1 MANSTFILDGDW
13 SKKSNELHNN
23 VGKYKKIQISDL
35 SGLSNQKK
43 AFKALRA
50 IGFDIQEVEIW
61 MCTFMDNQ
69 TLTDILG
76 CMPKLEK
83 IVMVSCRFRSKEKTF
98 EIIEHKNLKEL
109 VMIES
114 DLEVRRKIHFNL

>member
-1 MANSTFILDGDW
+1 MANTTFILDGDW
-13 SKKSNELHNN
+13 SNELLEN
-23 VGKYKKIQISDL
+23 VGACKKIQITDFSGFSD
-35 SGLSNQKK
+35 QKK
-43 AFKALRA
+43 ALKTLRA
-50 IGFDIQEVEIW
+50 IGDDIQEMEIY
-61 MCTFMDNQ
+61 MSTLKDNQ

-83 IVMVSCRFRSKEKTF
+83 IVVVSCRFRSKDKTF

-114 DLEVRRKIHFNL
+114 DLEVRNEFILTYKKV